1 VHGGGPTAAGRMR
14 CRTRG
19 ALFTV
24 VVAMYGLFHMFSSDQ
39 RSIMQLRE
47 ENSELRAQ
55 VEQSNRLREQNDEL
69 RVQVEQSKQRE
80 VDYLALQAKARENGL
95 SRQLNRAAFGGDVP
109 DPARQVAPSAPQRTV
124 GQQGDSRAHRLSS
137 SVAQSMVEGS
147 ACLVHHGRDLPGY
160 DIAEHALAA
169 PDPGLCC
176 EACAANSKC
185 AARSFVAPLWSL
197 RRYGRCAR
205 CLQDCVCAGAS
216 WLFYAITRAG

>member
-1 VHGGGPTAAGRMR
+1 MVGGYGVEESHVVHGGGPTAAGRMR

-55 VEQSNRLREQNDEL
+55 VEQSNRLREQNAAL
-69 RVQVEQSKQRE
+69 RAQVEQSKQRE
-80 VDYLALQAKARENGL
+80 VDYLALQAKAREENGL

-124 GQQGDSRAHRLSS
+124 DQQGDSRAHRLSS
-137 SVAQSMVEGS
+137 
-147 ACLVHHGRDLPGY
+147 
-160 DIAEHALAA
+160 
-169 PDPGLCC
+169 
-176 EACAANSKC
+176 NSEK
-185 AARSFVAPLWSL
+185 
-197 RRYGRCAR
+197 
-205 CLQDCVCAGAS
+205 
-216 WLFYAITRAG
+216 